1 MSDSHENARLAV
13 GLEVSTTSI
22 TAVCLD
28 ESHQIVG
35 EHQSDFVFSES
46 ASQQLI
52 RFIEDLK
59 VKFGKFDNIGVAV
72 PALVSDGG
80 SKVAFSSHIAEF
92 SGMDLSTTITSA
104 TGVQALLEND
114 ANAAAYGEFHL
125 GAGVGSRNMFYLTL
139 GAGVGG
145 SLILDGVLWRGAS
158 GYAGEFGYIPINS
171 EGVRIEEVA
180 SSANIIRRARSRIH
194 QDSTSSLVDLDE
206 SRLTISD
213 IVAAAEAGDD
223 FAKLMLERTGSY
235 VGTGVAIIINVL
247 NIEKIVIGGEIM
259 GGKHAILDAIV
270 ARAREFSFAPSF
282 ESTEITAG
290 KLGRNAAAIGAALLA
305 ANAK

>member
-1 MSDSHENARLAV
+1 MGV
-13 GLEVSTTSI
+13 EVSTTSL

-28 ESHQIVG
+28 ERRQIVG
-35 EHQSDFVFSES
+35 EHSADFVFSEP

-52 RFIEDLK
+52 GFIGGLK
-59 VKFGKFDNIGVAV
+59 TMFGNFTNVGLAV
-72 PALVSDGG
+72 PALIAVDGSG
-80 SKVAFSSHIAEF
+80 IAFSSRIAEF
-92 SGMDLSTTITSA
+92 SGLDLAAVIASA
-104 TGVQALLEND
+104 TGVRAVLEND
-114 ANAAAYGEFHL
+114 ANAAALGEFHL
-125 GAGVGSRNMFYLTL
+125 GAGQGSPNMFYLTL
-139 GAGVGG
+139 GTGVGG
-145 SLILDGVLWRGAS
+145 ALILDGTLWRGAS
-158 GYAGEFGYIPINS
+158 GYAGEFGYIPVNS

-213 IVAAAEAGDD
+213 IVAAAEADDD

-259 GGKHAILDAIV
+259 GGKYTILDAIV
-270 ARAREFSFAPSF
+270 ARAREFSFGPSF
-282 ESTEITAG
+282 ESTVITAG
-290 KLGRNAAAIGAALLA
+290 TLGRNAAAAGAALLA
-305 ANAK
+305 ANVR